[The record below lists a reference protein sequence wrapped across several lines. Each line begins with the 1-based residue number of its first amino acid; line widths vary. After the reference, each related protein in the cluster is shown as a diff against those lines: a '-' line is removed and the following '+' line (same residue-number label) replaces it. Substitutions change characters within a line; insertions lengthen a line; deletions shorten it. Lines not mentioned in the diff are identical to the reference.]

1 MNIND
6 IMDSDFREA
15 ERHAK
20 ENGLELLGINGVSAR
35 NLRRKFDKPGLS
47 VVAIIVWVAVALSM
61 LACAYTLGYWKATN
75 DDLDRQREQ
84 EREWAE
90 QDARIAAEVRAMS
103 NTDLIA
109 ATERDAAKY
118 KKTK

>member
-1 MNIND
+1 MNIHD
-6 IMDSDFREA
+6 IMERDLRESEKTA
-15 ERHAK
+15 A
-20 ENGLELLGINGVSAR
+20 AR
-35 NLRRKFDKPGLS
+35 VIEIEKPRWI
-47 VVAIIVWVAVALSM
+47 VAAIIVLVAVALSM
-61 LACAYTLGYWKATN
+61 LACAYTIGYWQATK

>member
-6 IMDSDFREA
+6 IMERDFREA
-15 ERHAK
+15 EKTAAAHVV
-20 ENGLELLGINGVSAR
+20 EIE
-35 NLRRKFDKPGLS
+35 KPSLS
-47 VVAIIVWVAVALSM
+47 VGAIIMLVAVALSM
-61 LACAYTLGYWKATN
+61 LACAYTFGYWTATK

-84 EREWAE
+84 DRKWAE

-103 NTDLIA
+103 NADLIA

-118 KKTK
+118 KTTK

>member
-6 IMDSDFREA
+6 IMEHDFREA
-15 ERHAK
+15 EKTAAAH
-20 ENGLELLGINGVSAR
+20 GVEIE
-35 NLRRKFDKPGLS
+35 KPGWP
-47 VVAIIVWVAVALSM
+47 VAAIIVWVAVALSM
-61 LACAYTLGYWKATN
+61 LACAYTFGYWKATK

-103 NTDLIA
+103 NSDLIA